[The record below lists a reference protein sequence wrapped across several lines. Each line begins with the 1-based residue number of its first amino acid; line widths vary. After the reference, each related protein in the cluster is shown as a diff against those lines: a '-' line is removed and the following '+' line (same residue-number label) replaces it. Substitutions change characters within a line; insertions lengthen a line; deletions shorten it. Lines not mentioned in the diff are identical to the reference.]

1 MVAVHCAGYS
11 YDDYDH
17 IFVCMIRSLFSSS
30 HSVLQVSSCGYSKGS
45 NMAPHFPH
53 VNKLVTPA
61 MYAIQR
67 TKLLIEVA
75 AMRADG
81 AGLMPFDNLADSP
94 VYNSTAD
101 FVIQIVYHL
110 NPHARFASWAMI
122 LLVHTLTQLGG
133 NRWAELCV
141 ASRSFMQLRTPPV
154 TARTSTQSELA
165 AGASSTDG
173 QSEPAAADPNI
184 DESEPYSFVEII
196 NA

>member
-1 MVAVHCAGYS
+1 
-11 YDDYDH
+11 
-17 IFVCMIRSLFSSS
+17 
-30 HSVLQVSSCGYSKGS
+30 
-45 NMAPHFPH
+45 MAQLFPH

-61 MYAIQR
+61 MYEIQL
-67 TKLLIEVA
+67 TMFLLDVA
-75 AMRADG
+75 AMRVAI

-94 VYNSTAD
+94 VYKSSAD
-101 FVIQIVYHL
+101 FVTQIVSNI
-110 NPHARFASWAMI
+110 NPHARYASWAMI

-141 ASRSFMQLRTPPV
+141 ASRSFMQFRTPAV